1 MTEDV
6 ADREVPPPGT
16 EPLGPGASPK
26 SSRTVAAGAR
36 RASRRR
42 KGRHRTLQAGV
53 LVVVVALWW
62 LITALQLVPVLY
74 LPSPGAVL
82 NAFVQANSCRPV
94 AEGLSRTVCGEYNYY
109 LWEHLLA
116 SLQRIVIGV
125 GGAVVVGLAVGFL
138 MGSSRWLQTAFEPYL
153 NFLRALP
160 PLGYIGLLIVWL
172 GIGDTSKY
180 VLLFLAAFPPIVIAT
195 IQGVGGVPADR
206 VNAALS
212 LGASRT
218 QTVRHVVLPSSL
230 PSILSG
236 IRLSVGFAW
245 TTVVAAELNNGIPGI
260 GGLAYL
266 SGTQLNTPLT
276 IACII
281 TIGIVAVALDTLIVW
296 IGRILVPWQGK
307 A

>member
-6 ADREVPPPGT
+6 TDREAPPSGT
-16 EPLGPGASPK
+16 DPLGSAASRD

-36 RASRRR
+36 RAVRRR

-116 SLQRIVIGV
+116 SLQRIVVGV

-206 VNAALS
+206 INAALS
-212 LGASRT
+212 LGASRV

-296 IGRILVPWQGK
+296 LGRLLVPWQGK